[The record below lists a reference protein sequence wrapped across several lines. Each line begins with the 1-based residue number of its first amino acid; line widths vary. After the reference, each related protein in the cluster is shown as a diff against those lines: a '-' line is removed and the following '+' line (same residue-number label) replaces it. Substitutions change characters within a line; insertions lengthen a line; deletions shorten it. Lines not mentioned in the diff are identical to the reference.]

1 MPRNLLIQLGN
12 KFNLLIHGKLIRLHG
27 FKLTSY
33 NLTINNSETKTYQTN
48 PRIIKVLVI
57 SYDFALKQSKFWL
70 NKCKDLAADNQM
82 YHRDTF
88 KMVAKFIVTVINH
101 Y

>member
-1 MPRNLLIQLGN
+1 M
-12 KFNLLIHGKLIRLHG
+12 
-27 FKLTSY
+27 
-33 NLTINNSETKTYQTN
+33 
-48 PRIIKVLVI
+48 IIKVLVI
-57 SYDFALKQSKFWL
+57 SYDFALKQNKFWL
-70 NKCKDLAADNQM
+70 NECKDLAADNQM